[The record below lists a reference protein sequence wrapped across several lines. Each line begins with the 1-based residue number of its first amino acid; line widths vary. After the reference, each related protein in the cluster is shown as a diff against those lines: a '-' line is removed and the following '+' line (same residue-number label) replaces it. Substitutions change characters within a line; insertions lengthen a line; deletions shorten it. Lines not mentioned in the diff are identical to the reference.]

1 MYQGNISK
9 INEENKKIE
18 ANRETYGFL
27 DAYFSYSDFK
37 YVTKKFLK
45 LRKKLG
51 SLSLNNLFLFE
62 GINYLSLT
70 KNEWIKSISISLID
84 LLIFEKKISNFFSL
98 NPEIN
103 ELIYLLEFQPWE
115 QILNKVAKKKQIK
128 TKGVIHSIVRPNVM
142 NFYHSKEINLYLYTP
157 SLIGVNSDFAKS
169 LLLQNGFDRKKLFE
183 IEAHRF
189 NYLKSINFQDK
200 NKKPKTEKTILII
213 TSVIMSETRE
223 LLELFALSDVKFD
236 KVFIK
241 EHPLFPVSSIIES
254 SIKNFP
260 PYEIFKDS
268 VQEAF
273 NHSDIVYTAN
283 GSSVLLE
290 AVVNNK
296 QTISIISLTS
306 LQFQQSPMHQTYILL
321 RIAYH

>member
-1 MYQGNISK
+1 
-9 INEENKKIE
+9 
-18 ANRETYGFL
+18 
-27 DAYFSYSDFK
+27 
-37 YVTKKFLK
+37 
-45 LRKKLG
+45 
-51 SLSLNNLFLFE
+51 
-62 GINYLSLT
+62 
-70 KNEWIKSISISLID
+70 
-84 LLIFEKKISNFFSL
+84 
-98 NPEIN
+98 
-103 ELIYLLEFQPWE
+103 
-115 QILNKVAKKKQIK
+115 
-128 TKGVIHSIVRPNVM
+128 M

-306 LQFQQSPMHQTYILL
+306 LPIPAVTNASNLHFVENSVSLKNILNKLSNDVKNNSQANKIENYIYIDKELKL
-321 RIAYH
+321 WRRFLKL

>member
-1 MYQGNISK
+1 
-9 INEENKKIE
+9 
-18 ANRETYGFL
+18 
-27 DAYFSYSDFK
+27 
-37 YVTKKFLK
+37 
-45 LRKKLG
+45 
-51 SLSLNNLFLFE
+51 
-62 GINYLSLT
+62 
-70 KNEWIKSISISLID
+70 
-84 LLIFEKKISNFFSL
+84 
-98 NPEIN
+98 
-103 ELIYLLEFQPWE
+103 
-115 QILNKVAKKKQIK
+115 
-128 TKGVIHSIVRPNVM
+128 
-142 NFYHSKEINLYLYTP
+142 
-157 SLIGVNSDFAKS
+157 
-169 LLLQNGFDRKKLFE
+169 
-183 IEAHRF
+183 
-189 NYLKSINFQDK
+189 
-200 NKKPKTEKTILII
+200 
-213 TSVIMSETRE
+213 MSETRE

-306 LQFQQSPMHQTYILL
+306 LPIPAVTNASNLHFVENSVSLKNILNKLSNDVKNNSQANKIENYIYIDKELKL
-321 RIAYH
+321 WRRFLKL